1 MEYITVRQAAQKWR
15 LSERTVR
22 HHCSRGGIDGA
33 FLQGNTWKIPSLAEN
48 PGRKERRKG
57 TSLLLAVLKEE
68 KKSRQRGGIYHR
80 IQIDLTFNS
89 NHMEGSALTHE
100 QTRYIYE
107 TNLIG
112 LQDQALNV
120 DDIIETVNHFRCI
133 DLMIERARFTLS
145 EAFIKQL
152 HTLLKSG
159 TREGR
164 KEWFAVGEYKR
175 LPNEVGG
182 RETTA
187 PEKVER
193 EIRELLSSYNAREQK
208 SFDDILDFHVRFERI
223 HPFQDGNG
231 RVGRLIMF
239 KECLRHG
246 ITPFIVQDSQ
256 KLFYYR
262 GLDQWDRENEYLRD
276 TCLTFQDRF
285 REYLAY
291 FRIDEK

>member
-1 MEYITVRQAAQKWR
+1 
-15 LSERTVR
+15 
-22 HHCSRGGIDGA
+22 
-33 FLQGNTWKIPSLAEN
+33 
-48 PGRKERRKG
+48 
-57 TSLLLAVLKEE
+57 
-68 KKSRQRGGIYHR
+68 
-80 IQIDLTFNS
+80 
-89 NHMEGSALTHE
+89 MEGSALTHE

-107 TNLIG
+107 TNTIG
-112 LQDQALNV
+112 LQGQALNV

-133 DLMIERARFTLS
+133 DLMIDRAQFTLT

-164 KEWFAVGEYKR
+164 KEWFAVSDYKR

-187 PEKVER
+187 PERVER

-246 ITPFIVQDSQ
+246 IIPFIVQDSM

-262 GLDQWDRENEYLRD
+262 GLAQWDKENEHLRD